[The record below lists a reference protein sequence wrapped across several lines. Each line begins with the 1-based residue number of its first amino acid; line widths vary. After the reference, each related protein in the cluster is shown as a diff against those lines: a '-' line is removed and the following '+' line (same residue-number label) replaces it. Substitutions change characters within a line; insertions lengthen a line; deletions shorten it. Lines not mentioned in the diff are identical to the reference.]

1 MRNTTANYQ
10 LVPTFYPFLTWV
22 KNVYSLCVEGVV
34 TGVQSYT
41 GSLRTTLQASTAR
54 AQLPFFTHLIPT
66 LQPTLYT
73 AKNRQLTPTSYHL
86 YTLSTAPT
94 IKKNKKK

>member
-1 MRNTTANYQ
+1 MRNIRRTPLFVA
-10 LVPTFYPFLTWV
+10 WV
-22 KNVYSLCVEGVV
+22 KNVYSLCVERVVNGVR
-34 TGVQSYT
+34 SYT
-41 GSLRTTLQASTAR
+41 THQQTTINQLPTR

-73 AKNRQLTPTSYHL
+73 AKNHQLTPTSYHL

>member
-1 MRNTTANYQ
+1 MRNTRRTTMFVA
-10 LVPTFYPFLTWV
+10 WV
-22 KNVYSLCVEGVV
+22 KNVYSLCL
-34 TGVQSYT
+34 QSTKTRGYLST
-41 GSLRTTLQASTAR
+41 PGLLTTSDHPSIR

-73 AKNRQLTPTSYHL
+73 AKNHQLTPTSYHL